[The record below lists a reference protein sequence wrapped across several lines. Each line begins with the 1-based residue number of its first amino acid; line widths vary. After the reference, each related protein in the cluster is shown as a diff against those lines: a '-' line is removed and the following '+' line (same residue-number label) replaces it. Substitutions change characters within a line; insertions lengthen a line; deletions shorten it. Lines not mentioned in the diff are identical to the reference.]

1 MSFLKVW
8 CKYEVICFRQ
18 AWSEQGVGHIGTNQ
32 SGARL
37 PTDAKSTTFWL
48 LLVNPTVKQ
57 VYLYFSRAIFSQVK
71 QPLMRLLAVWKIFLV
86 SFPWTGYSSWM
97 SQFTC
102 PQWRRCQ
109 VILLLKSA
117 AFLSD
122 KSIKRSINLH
132 DLLISWHT
140 FDTLYISY
148 FLVIVVCM

>member
-71 QPLMRLLAVWKIFLV
+71 QPLMRLLAVWKIFWFHFLGQVTHPEWV
-86 SFPWTGYSSWM
+86 S
-97 SQFTC
+97 
-102 PQWRRCQ
+102 
-109 VILLLKSA
+109 
-117 AFLSD
+117 
-122 KSIKRSINLH
+122 LH
-132 DLLISWHT
+132 ALNEGDVKW
-140 FDTLYISY
+140 YY
-148 FLVIVVCM
+148 Y